1 MQLIFHI
8 LNLYPAVLLNSLM
21 SGNGFVFRYGILRF
35 CTYEDYVHITEII
48 LLLLFQLKCLL
59 FFLLSSCSTR
69 TPGTTE

>member
-35 CTYEDYVHITEII
+35 CTYKDYVHITS
-48 LLLLFQLKCLL
+48 LNRDYFT
-59 FFLLSSCSTR
+59 SSFST
-69 TPGTTE
+69 